1 MNPPDLRI
9 VPLQADQAQTLADLA
24 RLVWQRHY
32 PSIISQAQI
41 DYMLHQ
47 RYRPET
53 IRQQISQPGGWWD
66 AAYTQTGMIGFCH
79 TFPDSGPHRVKLDK
93 LYVHPDHQR
102 HGIGAALLA
111 QVEIRARAH
120 SRSVIRLHANKH
132 NQVALAAYRKYGF
145 SIAGEVITAIGG
157 GFVMDDYVL
166 EKSLR

>member
-1 MNPPDLRI
+1 MKPAGLRI
-9 VPLQADQAQTLADLA
+9 APLQADQADTLAGLA
-24 RLVWQRHY
+24 RTIWQRHY
-32 PSIISQAQI
+32 PGIISQAQI

-53 IRQQISQPGGWWD
+53 IRQQLSQPGGWWD
-66 AAYTQTGMIGFCH
+66 AAYFQTGMIGFCH
-79 TFPDSGPHRVKLDK
+79 AFPDTGPDRVKLDK

-102 HGIGAALLA
+102 HGTGAALLA
-111 QVEIRARAH
+111 QVEVRTRTQ
-120 SRSVIRLHANKH
+120 SRSVIHLHANKR

-145 SIAGEVITAIGG
+145 NIVGEVITAIGG